1 MPVKSPKER
10 VYYYE
15 CSYGKFRL
23 TYFIPYDELEKLS
36 KEGKIE
42 KQVLEDFPDGVDLR
56 VGETDYMDFKKS
68 YGYRPEVDPEVAK
81 SVFYSIFSTTKNWKK
96 FRGSDIIPA
105 QDLEGRIGDIEKKMR
120 DEKPQAFLDF
130 VKTPREKKKPTFLFM
145 RGRPEEAYPTEKADL
160 KRYRRFRKRQAKE
173 QKDVNDFL
181 RKVKPKG
188 IDPNQTLRGQKFSKL
203 HWAKGDKI
211 EDVFSRIQHKRMRKE
226 GEKP

>member
-36 KEGKIE
+36 KEGKID

-96 FRGSDIIPA
+96 FRGSDIMPA
-105 QDLEGRIGDIEKKMR
+105 EDLEGRIGDIEKKMR
-120 DEKPQAFLDF
+120 DEKNQSFLDL
-130 VKTPREKKKPTFLFM
+130 VKTPSEKKKPPFLF
-145 RGRPEEAYPTEKADL
+145 RRFRPEETYPIEKADM
-160 KRYRRFRKRQAKE
+160 KRYRSFRKRQARE
-173 QKDVNDFL
+173 QKYVNEFL

-188 IDPNQTLRGQKFSKL
+188 IDPNQTLRDQRFSKL
-203 HWAKGDKI
+203 HWTKGNKI
-211 EDVFSRIQHKRMRKE
+211 EDVFARIQHKRMRKG

>member
-10 VYYYE
+10 IFYYE

-23 TYFIPYDELEKLS
+23 TYFIPYDELEKLAT
-36 KEGKIE
+36 EGKI
-42 KQVLEDFPDGVDLR
+42 KKTVLEDFPDGVDLR

-105 QDLEGRIGDIEKKMR
+105 KDLEGRIDDIEKKVT
-120 DEKPQAFLDF
+120 DEKKKSFLDF
-130 VKTPREKKKPTFLFM
+130 VRTPSEKKKPEFLF
-145 RGRPEEAYPTEKADL
+145 RRVRPIAMGPIEKADL
-160 KRYRRFRKRQAKE
+160 KRYRMYRKRQAKA
-173 QKDVNDFL
+173 QKDVNEFL

-188 IDPNQTLRGQKFSKL
+188 IDSKQTLRRQRFSKL
-203 HWAKGDKI
+203 HWTKGDKI
-211 EDVFSRIQHKRMRKE
+211 EDVFTRIQHKRIKKR